1 MPHRYPQAQTGAG
14 FQPYMI
20 PPGYGAPQGVSNGAP
35 GFVSDPMLQQIL
47 QNQNRNS
54 AALAQQRAQV
64 FGVRLDRNEET
75 AWLTFDTVPVAL
87 GIGANS
93 QRAVMSVG
101 QEADFVATGLL
112 VQVTDGATPPVMIPN
127 GLRLLITDG
136 STGRQLMR
144 NPIPA
149 NFLSVAQAAG
159 SAGARPWFLPKPR
172 IFSRN
177 SNVIFE
183 LTNVQGAA
191 IEVDCAW
198 FGYRIYDARALDLTS
213 GA

>member
-1 MPHRYPQAQTGAG
+1 MHGYGHNPQTGAG
-14 FQPYMI
+14 FQPYMV
-20 PPGYGAPQGVSNGAP
+20 PGYGQGPNGGGAP
-35 GFVSDPMLQQIL
+35 AFVPDPMLQQIL
-47 QNQNRNS
+47 QNQDRNT
-54 AALAQQRAQV
+54 AALAQQLAQV

-75 AWLTFDTVPVAL
+75 AWLTLDNTPVTL
-87 GIGANS
+87 VTGATS
-93 QRAVMSVG
+93 VRSVMSVG

-112 VQVTDGATPPVMIPN
+112 VQVTDGAQPPVLQPN
-127 GLRLLITDG
+127 ALRLQIVDG

-144 NPIPA
+144 TFIPA
-149 NFLSVAQAAG
+149 SVLSVSQATD

-177 SNVIFE
+177 SNVIFN
-183 LTNVQGAA
+183 LTNVNGANV
-191 IEVDCAW
+191 EVDIAF